1 MSSHPAVQLAAE
13 RRRCASLQEELKKEK
28 QLAIARQLQ
37 AEAEEERLTN
47 KLMQRLDE
55 LKTVSGGGAE

>member
-1 MSSHPAVQLAAE
+1 M
-13 RRRCASLQEELKKEK
+13 QEELKKEK